1 MLDVKTGAV
10 ILTAGKSAVPKD
22 DLLGHELDTLREA
35 GISPIV
41 VVTGYEEDGVRRMLA
56 HRKVQFVSN
65 PDHRKSRMFDSIRLG
80 LQKIR
85 GQCGRAVI
93 VNGDTPL
100 FSRETIEA
108 ISSVP
113 ADAVFPDHGGRTG
126 HPFCLDMRIADRIME
141 YEGPGGIRGMI
152 RAGLI
157 RPENV
162 TVEDPGIHMEAD
174 GEESL
179 MEAVRYRKEIV
190 LSDPVRAEI
199 GFGIARRDVF
209 FDEDLAALLEEID
222 LCHSMNQ
229 ACRKL
234 GMAYSRGWKM
244 IRRAE
249 EMLDRRLVEKQAGG
263 SGGGGSVL
271 TEEGRGI
278 LDGYQAAREDIRKY
292 ADAALKRFAED
303 QGL

>member
-1 MLDVKTGAV
+1 MKTGAV
-10 ILTAGKSAVPKD
+10 ILTAGKSAVPKG
-22 DLLGHELDTLREA
+22 DLLGKELDTLREA

-65 PDHRKSRMFDSIRLG
+65 PDHSKASMFNSIRLG
-80 LQKIR
+80 LGKIK
-85 GQCGRAVI
+85 GQCGRALI

-108 ISSVP
+108 LSSVS
-113 ADAVFPDHGGRTG
+113 ADAVFPDYRGRTG

-141 YEGPGGIRGMI
+141 YEGSGGIRGMI
-152 RAGLI
+152 RDGLI
-157 RPENV
+157 TPQNIP
-162 TVEDPGIHMEAD
+162 VEDPGIHMEAD

-179 MEAVRYRKEIV
+179 KEAVRYQKEVV

-199 GFGIARRDVF
+199 GFGIARRNVF
-209 FDEDLAALLEEID
+209 FDEDLAALLKEID
-222 LCHSMNQ
+222 RCRSMNR

-234 GMAYSRGWKM
+234 GMAYSRAWKM

-249 EMLDRRLVEKQAGG
+249 EMLGRRLVQKQAGG

-271 TEEGRGI
+271 TEEGQKM
-278 LDGYQAAREDIRKY
+278 LAGYLKTREDIQQY
-292 ADAALKRFAED
+292 AEASLKRFMEN
-303 QGL
+303 QGF